1 MFSINMTMW
10 ESSPILC
17 VCIVFFSFACISFVT
32 RFDFQYL
39 KNNKNSM
46 MQKATEIFQ
55 IFFAFK
61 EGYNE
66 QFFNVNLDFLGE
78 FFFQN
83 ACFFS
88 CSLRSTNFQSR
99 WRKSL
104 SKRNFFFISEIRL
117 YFFKN
122 FFWGVGNQKI
132 IELKTR
138 CVLINRLIMRSK
150 DLNDRKHDF

>member
-1 MFSINMTMW
+1 M
-10 ESSPILC
+10 C
-17 VCIVFFSFACISFVT
+17 VSFSFHLLAFHLSPGLIFNIFAIFCFSQEQQK
-32 RFDFQYL
+32 FDDAKSNWNILDF
-39 KNNKNSM
+39 
-46 MQKATEIFQ
+46 
-55 IFFAFK
+55 FFAFK

-122 FFWGVGNQKI
+122 FFGGVGNQKI